1 MGAMQSTISLTLF
14 KMIVSQVYVLIIMCL
29 LKCFYYFEMQNVSY
43 HPLHLLFQFYALAFS
58 VVLLPDLTAM
68 HVA

>member
-1 MGAMQSTISLTLF
+1 MT
-14 KMIVSQVYVLIIMCL
+14 VSQVTVLIIMHW

-43 HPLHLLFQFYALAFS
+43 HPLHPLFQLYALAFS

>member
-1 MGAMQSTISLTLF
+1 MT
-14 KMIVSQVYVLIIMCL
+14 VSQVNVLIIMHW

-43 HPLHLLFQFYALAFS
+43 HPLHLLFQLYALIAFS

>member
-1 MGAMQSTISLTLF
+1 
-14 KMIVSQVYVLIIMCL
+14 MIVSQVNVLVIMSW
-29 LKCFYYFEMQNVSY
+29 LKCFYYFDMQNVSY
-43 HPLHLLFQFYALAFS
+43 HPLHLLFQLYALVFS

>member
-1 MGAMQSTISLTLF
+1 MT
-14 KMIVSQVYVLIIMCL
+14 VSQVIVLIIMHW
-29 LKCFYYFEMQNVSY
+29 LKCFYYFETHNVSY
-43 HPLHLLFQFYALAFS
+43 HPLHLLFQLYVLAFS

>member
-1 MGAMQSTISLTLF
+1 MT
-14 KMIVSQVYVLIIMCL
+14 VSQVNVLIIMHW

-43 HPLHLLFQFYALAFS
+43 HPHLLFQLYALAFS

>member
-1 MGAMQSTISLTLF
+1 MT
-14 KMIVSQVYVLIIMCL
+14 VSQVNALIIMHW

-43 HPLHLLFQFYALAFS
+43 HPLHPLFQLYALAFS

-68 HVA
+68 HVV

>member
-1 MGAMQSTISLTLF
+1 MT
-14 KMIVSQVYVLIIMCL
+14 VSQVNVLIIMHW

-43 HPLHLLFQFYALAFS
+43 HPLQPLFQLYALAFS